1 MRLSTR
7 DVDKVTKAIRQAKG
21 DVTGALKQAV
31 GEELHAIATDQRMT
45 APRGKTGQL
54 VAGITTDQPRDLA
67 GRVTQRTVYAIWI
80 EFGRKS
86 ARDAARPY
94 IVPSAESAR
103 PRFPRRVVDIVR
115 QAV

>member
-86 ARDAARPY
+86 APAQPY

>member
-7 DVDKVTKAIRQAKG
+7 DVDKVIKAIRQAKG

-45 APRGKTGQL
+45 APRDKGQL

-86 ARDAARPY
+86 APAQPY